1 MYDLAC
7 DQNTDLSPWP
17 PPRPHMNDLG
27 SDHVM
32 SYPRVYS
39 PEQDEKRGLGFL
51 RDVNTVHLRGQ
62 QEAVSKWLEGKLS
75 PGFSLDYAHR
85 GKERKRTT
93 VREEEGPRIFQSL
106 CRLPSILVYSPR
118 QPTSWKEPGLGSEI
132 FT

>member
-1 MYDLAC
+1 
-7 DQNTDLSPWP
+7 
-17 PPRPHMNDLG
+17 MNDLG
-27 SDHVM
+27 SDPVM

-39 PEQDEKRGLGFL
+39 PEQGEKRGPGFL

-75 PGFSLDYAHR
+75 PGFYLDYTHR
-85 GKERKRTT
+85 GKENNSERR
-93 VREEEGPRIFQSL
+93 RGPRIFQSL